1 MTTVALAAQSRT
13 ETGKGVARSL
23 RRQALTP
30 AVFYGPQVDPIPL
43 TLQSRDLEQLITTGA
58 GENILIDLNIEDGK
72 STQSHRAM
80 IKEIQIDPVKQN
92 ILHVDLYAI
101 SMDKKI
107 SVEVPIVLTGTAV
120 GVSEEGGI
128 LQQVSRTL
136 DISCLPDRI
145 PEAFELEVTD
155 LTIGDSLHVSDL
167 KIPEGIEVLAE
178 DELTIA
184 SVVPPTKVEEIE
196 PEVLEEEE
204 EEVEEGEEV
213 EEEAA
218 AETKEEGDQE

>member
-23 RRQALTP
+23 RRQALIP
-30 AVFYGPQVDPIPL
+30 AVFYGPEVDPVPL
-43 TLQSRDLEQLITTGA
+43 ILQSRDLEKLITTGA

-80 IKEIQIDPVKQN
+80 IKEIQVDPVKQN

-107 SVEVPIVLTGTAV
+107 SVEVPITLTGTAL

-136 DISCLPDRI
+136 EISCLPDRI
-145 PEAFELEVTD
+145 PEAFELEVTA
-155 LTIGDSLHVSDL
+155 LAIGDSLHVSDL
-167 KIPEGIEVLAE
+167 EIPEGVDILAE

-204 EEVEEGEEV
+204 EGEEV
-213 EEEAA
+213 DEEAE

>member
-30 AVFYGPQVDPIPL
+30 AVFYGPEVDPVPL
-43 TLQSRDLEQLITTGA
+43 ILQSRDLEKLITTGA

-80 IKEIQIDPVKQN
+80 IREIQVDPVKQN

-107 SVEVPIVLTGTAV
+107 SVEVPITLTGTAF
-120 GVSEEGGI
+120 GVSDEGGI
-128 LQQVSRTL
+128 LQQTTRTL
-136 DISCLPDRI
+136 EVSCLPDRI
-145 PEAFELEVTD
+145 PEAFELEVTA
-155 LTIGDSLHVSDL
+155 LAIGDSLHVSDL
-167 KIPEGIEVLAE
+167 EIPEGIDVLVE
-178 DELTIA
+178 EQLTIA
-184 SVVPPTKVEEIE
+184 SVVPPTAVEEIE

-204 EEVEEGEEV
+204 EEGEEV
-213 EEEAA
+213 DEEAVD
-218 AETKEEGDQE
+218 ETKEEGDQE

>member
-30 AVFYGPQVDPIPL
+30 AVFYGPEVDPVPL
-43 TLQSRDLEQLITTGA
+43 ILQSRDLEKLITTGA

-80 IKEIQIDPVKQN
+80 IREIQVDPVKQN

-107 SVEVPIVLTGTAV
+107 SVEVPITLTGTAF
-120 GVSEEGGI
+120 GVSDEGGI
-128 LQQVSRTL
+128 LQQTTRTL
-136 DISCLPDRI
+136 EVSCLPDRI
-145 PEAFELEVTD
+145 PEAFELEITA
-155 LTIGDSLHVSDL
+155 LAIGDSLHVSDL
-167 KIPEGIEVLAE
+167 EIPEGIDVLVE

-184 SVVPPTKVEEIE
+184 SVVPPTAVEEIE

-204 EEVEEGEEV
+204 EEGEEV
-213 EEEAA
+213 DEEAE
-218 AETKEEGDQE
+218 AETKEEGDKE

>member
-23 RRQALTP
+23 RRQALIP
-30 AVFYGPQVDPIPL
+30 AVFYGPEVDPVPL
-43 TLQSRDLEQLITTGA
+43 ILQSRDLEKLITTGA

-80 IKEIQIDPVKQN
+80 IKEIQVDPVKQN

-107 SVEVPIVLTGTAV
+107 SVEVPITLTGTAL

-136 DISCLPDRI
+136 EISCLPDRI
-145 PEAFELEVTD
+145 PEAFELEVTA
-155 LTIGDSLHVSDL
+155 LAIGDSLHVSDL
-167 KIPEGIEVLAE
+167 EIPEGVDVLVE

-204 EEVEEGEEV
+204 EGEEV
-213 EEEAA
+213 DEEAE

>member
-23 RRQALTP
+23 RRQALIP
-30 AVFYGPQVDPIPL
+30 AVFYGPEVDPIPL
-43 TLQSRDLEQLITTGA
+43 ILQSKDLEKLITTGA

-80 IKEIQIDPVKQN
+80 IKEIQVDPVKQN

-107 SVEVPIVLTGTAV
+107 SVEVPITLIGTAI
-120 GVSEEGGI
+120 GVSDEGGI

-136 DISCLPDRI
+136 EISCLPDRI
-145 PEAFELEVTD
+145 PEAFELEVTA
-155 LTIGDSLHVSDL
+155 LAIGDSLHVSDL
-167 KIPEGIEVLAE
+167 EIQEGIDVMAE

-204 EEVEEGEEV
+204 EGEEV
-213 EEEAA
+213 DEEAE

>member
-23 RRQALTP
+23 RRQALIP
-30 AVFYGPQVDPIPL
+30 AVFYGPAVDPVPL
-43 TLQSRDLEQLITTGA
+43 ILQSRDLEKLITTGA

-80 IKEIQIDPVKQN
+80 IKEIQVDPVKQN

-107 SVEVPIVLTGTAV
+107 SVEVPIALTGTAL

-136 DISCLPDRI
+136 EISCLPDRI
-145 PEAFELEVTD
+145 PEAFELEVTA
-155 LTIGDSLHVSDL
+155 LAIGDSLHVSDL
-167 KIPEGIEVLAE
+167 EIPEGVDVLVE

-204 EEVEEGEEV
+204 EGEEV
-213 EEEAA
+213 DEEAE

>member
-23 RRQALTP
+23 RRQALIP
-30 AVFYGPQVDPIPL
+30 AVFYGPAVDPVPL
-43 TLQSRDLEQLITTGA
+43 ILQSRDLEKLITTGA

-80 IKEIQIDPVKQN
+80 IKDIQVDPVKQN

-107 SVEVPIVLTGTAV
+107 SVEVPITLTGTAL

-136 DISCLPDRI
+136 EISCLPDRI
-145 PEAFELEVTD
+145 PEAFELEVTA
-155 LTIGDSLHVSDL
+155 LAIGDSLHVSDL
-167 KIPEGIEVLAE
+167 EIPEGVDVLAE

-204 EEVEEGEEV
+204 EGEEV
-213 EEEAA
+213 DEEAE

>member
-23 RRQALTP
+23 RRQALIP
-30 AVFYGPQVDPIPL
+30 AVFYGPEVDPIPL
-43 TLQSRDLEQLITTGA
+43 ILQSRELEKLITTGA

-80 IKEIQIDPVKQN
+80 IKEIQVDPVKQN

-107 SVEVPIVLTGTAV
+107 SVEVPITLTGTAV
-120 GVSEEGGI
+120 GVSDEGGI

-136 DISCLPDRI
+136 EVSCLPDRI
-145 PEAFELEVTD
+145 PEAFELEVTA
-155 LTIGDSLHVSDL
+155 LAIGDSLHVSDL
-167 KIPEGIEVLAE
+167 EIPEGVDILAE
-178 DELTIA
+178 DELTVA

-204 EEVEEGEEV
+204 EGEEV
-213 EEEAA
+213 EEEEEE